1 MKPDTGF
8 VVSHTQPI
16 TKGEEVH
23 WKKRTPGG
31 FTLIELLVVVGI
43 IGILAGMLL
52 PALSQAREKARTARC
67 HSNLHQLAQ
76 AALMYADDNRE
87 TFIGYWAA
95 IDRKILLY
103 PYTASGKNNA
113 QLDRDQLW
121 SCPSVTVTNQASY
134 GFSSSL
140 NFARLSVIRHPDDV
154 VMACDAGVR
163 SDGQPI
169 TATHCMAPSK
179 AVNGSNGR
187 PHPRHSDGVLVAWMD
202 GHVSWTRMEMPFY
215 SGSGQ
220 WGNGITDPTAP
231 GYTDQ
236 QWTPH

>member
-1 MKPDTGF
+1 MH
-8 VVSHTQPI
+8 SR
-16 TKGEEVH
+16 
-23 WKKRTPGG
+23 KRTLQG

-52 PALSQAREKARTARC
+52 PALSQAREKARAARC

-87 TFIGYWAA
+87 TFLGYWAG

-121 SCPSVTVTNQASY
+121 TCPSVTGTNQASY

-140 NFARLSVIRHPDDV
+140 NFVRLSAFQRPDDT
-154 VMACDAGVR
+154 VMLCDAGVN
-163 SDGQPI
+163 SAGLPI
-169 TATHCMAPSK
+169 TATHCMPPSK
-179 AVNGSNGR
+179 AMNASNGR
-187 PHPRHSDGVLVAWMD
+187 PQPRHSDGVLVAWMD

-215 SGSGQ
+215 SDSSQ
-220 WGNGITDPTAP
+220 WGNGITDPTAA